1 VIPHSLHTPQVK
13 RLGKVYY
20 AMYNKL
26 KSIQIGTKFDEL
38 IEDRRN
44 RSFKDKS
51 DDWFFEE
58 MARCIFAFMLEVR

>member
-1 VIPHSLHTPQVK
+1 
-13 RLGKVYY
+13 
-20 AMYNKL
+20 MYNKL